1 MAKSLDEGFS
11 TFLGWLVPL
20 TSENDKVLS
29 HKDSVYSC
37 LNTKHKC
44 YELFETGSYGA
55 GTGIR
60 HHSDTDYFAVIPSN
74 ELYESSGHSLREIK
88 ESLEATFWSTEGI
101 VVSCPSVRIPF
112 GTYASET
119 MEVSPCYFSE
129 MLDTP
134 LGKYPAYKIADCNDG
149 WMLSSPK
156 AHNSYVEKQ
165 DSRLSYRLKKLIRLV
180 KAWKYYNAVPILS
193 FYLELRVTKYA
204 EGEESI
210 LYDID
215 LKRFLK
221 WLLDNDLPSI
231 QDPMGISGLISAC
244 STSAKRTETI
254 SKLTTAVGRAE
265 KAVSCREDDI
275 DTAFYYWGLLF
286 NGEFPAR

>member
-1 MAKSLDEGFS
+1 MAKTLDEGFN
-11 TFLGWLVPL
+11 TFLNWLIPL
-20 TSENDKVLS
+20 SSENDKVVS

-44 YELFETGSYGA
+44 YELFETGSYGS

-60 HHSDTDYFAVIPSN
+60 HYSDTDYFAAIPAM
-74 ELYESSGHSLREIK
+74 ELYDNSGYSLRKIK
-88 ESLEATFWSTEGI
+88 ESLQETFWSTEGI
-101 VVSCPSVRIPF
+101 AVKCPAVCIPF
-112 GTYASET
+112 GNYASET

-129 MLDTP
+129 LLDTP
-134 LGKYPAYKIADCNDG
+134 LGKYPAYRIADCNDG

-156 AHNSYVEKQ
+156 AHKAYVEKQ
-165 DSRLSYRLKKLIRLV
+165 DSRLSFSVKKLIRLV
-180 KAWKYYNAVPILS
+180 KAWKYYNDVPILS

-204 EGEESI
+204 EGENCI

-231 QDPMGISGLISAC
+231 QDPMGISGLVFAC

-254 SKLTTAVGRAE
+254 SKLTTAVSRAE
-265 KAVSCREDDI
+265 NAVSCRDNDI
-275 DTAFYYWGLLF
+275 DTAFYYWNLLF